1 MITIQDGQLDK
12 NNIEEA
18 ADILCKAFK
27 DDPLYNAIFHKEKDL
42 RRYIKLMVKYYQ
54 RNGEIHIALND
65 NKIVGAAIWNRK
77 GMPFFS
83 LRSILASGML
93 GTVLVFLLKIQIS
106 SLIRLENETLTTER
120 YHYNKE
126 HHYIFMLGSV
136 AKGAGRALM
145 EYDMRKFSDCPIY
158 LENSNIKDNQNF
170 YEKLGFHSIK
180 TIDVMGVSI
189 DLLTNSKGDQ

>member
-1 MITIQDGQLDK
+1 MITIQDGKLDK

-54 RNGEIHIALND
+54 RNGEIHIALNE
-65 NKIVGAAIWNRK
+65 NKIVGASIWNRK

-93 GTVLVFLLKIQIS
+93 GTVLKFLLKIQIS
-106 SLIRLENETLTTER
+106 SLIRLENETLITER

-170 YEKLGFHSIK
+170 YERLGFHSIK